1 MKCEKCSYVSFDFN
15 LICPSCNKDLSS
27 VRKKLGLNLDQPEVD
42 FDEFFTGS
50 SSAYKTAAANTA
62 ATSGQPQEAEL
73 DIEGG
78 EEFEFTL
85 DD

>member
-1 MKCEKCSYVSFDFN
+1 MKCEKCGFVSFDFN
-15 LICPSCNKDLSS
+15 LTCPSCEKDLSA
-27 VRKKLGLNLDQPEVD
+27 VRKKLGLNFDQPEVD

-50 SSAYKTAAANTA
+50 SSAYKAATGAT
-62 ATSGQPQEAEL
+62 ATSGQQQEAEL
-73 DIEGG
+73 DLEGG

>member
-1 MKCEKCSYVSFDFN
+1 MKCEKCGYVSFDFN
-15 LICPSCNKDLSS
+15 LVCPSCDKELGA
-27 VRKKLGLNLDQPEVD
+27 VRKKLGLNYDQPEVD

-50 SSAYKTAAANTA
+50 SSAYKAGAGSPEASAKSN
-62 ATSGQPQEAEL
+62 EAEL
-73 DIEGG
+73 DLEGG